1 MTRMLDWLNSELQES
16 ANLEI
21 GLLLKRLS
29 AAFVMGCVVAAVY
42 RLTTRSGHGPSFLG
56 TLVLLSVLIA
66 MLTLVIGNSPARAF
80 TLVGALAI
88 VRFRTVVEDTRD
100 TAFVIFAVSSGMC
113 CGAGSLLVP
122 IVGTPLVLLG
132 AWLFRPRKGAAKEF
146 EQTLVLRVGTASG
159 AEQRVQALLKERLP
173 GYHLAGLETVR
184 GGTAL
189 DIKFAIPPLTPEAA
203 LALAAE
209 LNGIEGVQ
217 GVELKGG

>member
-1 MTRMLDWLNSELQES
+1 MLDWLYNGLQES
-16 ANLEI
+16 GSLEI
-21 GLLLKRLS
+21 DVLLKRLA
-29 AAFVMGCVVAAVY
+29 AAFVMGCVVAGVY
-42 RLTTRSGHGPSFLG
+42 RLTTRSGHGPGFLG

-113 CGAGSLLVP
+113 CGAGYFLVP
-122 IVGTPLVLLG
+122 VVGTPLVLLG
-132 AWLFRPRKGAAKEF
+132 AWLFRPRQGSAKEF
-146 EQTLVLRVGTASG
+146 EQTLVLRLGIASG
-159 AEQRVQALLKERLP
+159 AEQRVQSLLKERLP
-173 GYHLAGLETVR
+173 GYQLAGLETVR

-189 DIKFAIPPLTPEAA
+189 DVKFAIGPLAPETA
-203 LALAAE
+203 LTLVAE